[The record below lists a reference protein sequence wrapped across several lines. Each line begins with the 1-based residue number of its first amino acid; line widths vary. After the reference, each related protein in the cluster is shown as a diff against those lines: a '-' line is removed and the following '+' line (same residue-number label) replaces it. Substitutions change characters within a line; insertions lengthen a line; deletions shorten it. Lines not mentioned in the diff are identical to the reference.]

1 MNKIKRFFKIEK
13 NYQFE
18 WNDLRAII
26 QIVNVVL
33 IMIFGLTVAWFGLAI
48 AVLGLVK
55 DFMTDRHLNG
65 IAMHISSIVLN
76 IYFISLI

>member
-1 MNKIKRFFKIEK
+1 MEKIKKFFRIEESYK
-13 NYQFE
+13 FE
-18 WNDLRAII
+18 WNDLRAVI

-48 AVLGLVK
+48 ATLGLIK

>member
-1 MNKIKRFFKIEK
+1 MEKLKKFFRIEK
-13 NYQFE
+13 KYEFE
-18 WNDLRAII
+18 WNDLRAVI

-55 DFMTDRHLNG
+55 DLLIDRYLNG